1 MPLRLR
7 GNQPHYASSNME
19 SGNDMGN
26 FQNFEILSWHSLLL
40 CSDAAEH
47 TFSEQIQFC
56 ESTTLAQAS
65 PFLCLIAGN
74 SSCCLVL

>member
-47 TFSEQIQFC
+47 TFSE
-56 ESTTLAQAS
+56 
-65 PFLCLIAGN
+65 
-74 SSCCLVL
+74 